1 MVPGGGP
8 NAGKITITYVNF
20 AFETIRFVVCTP
32 HGAPAAPTC
41 TAPTTIATEANPII
55 SPLTD
60 NSFRI
65 AFIPAIANRA
75 DGTTGQTTFV
85 VWNHCKVPEFLP
97 LGGFDCPDTD
107 VVMAT
112 STNLATFSAATAVD
126 ATTGTHEFM
135 PAISVDPAQNITNI
149 AYYHTP
155 DAFHYKNTTQ
165 VLLKQIPSGST
176 TPGAATPVTTSPDS
190 PAGDAN
196 LGVFFPE
203 YGDYIGVAARG
214 SGGAGNSRAYIGHTN
229 DSRLGIYNGAMN
241 GDSNNH
247 MSKVTY

>member
-1 MVPGGGP
+1 M
-8 NAGKITITYVNF
+8 
-20 AFETIRFVVCTP
+20 
-32 HGAPAAPTC
+32 
-41 TAPTTIATEANPII
+41 
-55 SPLTD
+55 TD

-97 LGGFDCPDTD
+97 LFGFDCPDAD
-107 VVMAT
+107 VVMAH

-155 DAFHYKNTTQ
+155 GRFPLQEHH
-165 VLLKQIPSGST
+165 
-176 TPGAATPVTTSPDS
+176 PGAAEADS
-190 PAGDAN
+190 VRIDNPWRRHAGHHQPG
-196 LGVFFPE
+196 LTG
-203 YGDYIGVAARG
+203 R
-214 SGGAGNSRAYIGHTN
+214 
-229 DSRLGIYNGAMN
+229 
-241 GDSNNH
+241 
-247 MSKVTY
+247 